1 MVGLEGV
8 DVVDVFELV
17 MAIRPSRIPS
27 TRKGMTRVQKSHG
40 LALIGY
46 CLTTTAKHRD
56 ARLILVLGH
65 PTLSVMRTLFQPRLR
80 PVVLA
85 RTMRT
90 LLVCCLQFLV
100 DLPMM
105 VDAYLSPHQ
114 GMPTLPVV
122 HMESTMP
129 TSSPTPHEEA
139 IQIEQ
144 IPAKDIEP
152 VVGLW
157 RL

>member
-8 DVVDVFELV
+8 DVVEVVELV
-17 MAIRPSRIPS
+17 VAVRLSQIPS

-46 CLTTTAKHRD
+46 CLTMAAGHRD
-56 ARLILVLGH
+56 AHLTLVLGH
-65 PTLSVMRTLFQPRLR
+65 PTLQVMTSLFQPRLR

-85 RTMRT
+85 LTMRT
-90 LLVCCLQFLV
+90 LPVCRPQFLV

-114 GMPTLPVV
+114 ACP
-122 HMESTMP
+122 
-129 TSSPTPHEEA
+129 PH
-139 IQIEQ
+139 
-144 IPAKDIEP
+144 
-152 VVGLW
+152 L
-157 RL
+157 